1 MRITLLASNRNISA
15 SELLSCTQRFDLT
28 PMPTHVELVVQS
40 TAEMDEQL
48 KEGREILVGDVLAPY
63 ELIYVD
69 PVKSQHIKEGRRIGG
84 IPCIAAL
91 AGCKRLI
98 EASTKPV
105 IETQTSFNS
114 AIRACGAKTSLGD
127 DLPLPKFICLK
138 GTRPSNRLA
147 MYLQQEAAVMCF
159 RNNKMAAVKID
170 MLLNQKPM
178 LKLDPSAVQWIE
190 SQTLENM
197 HKSSYVSIDSDG
209 VTVLGEDTTLGQ
221 QVIQRA
227 GLDARQLKNLE
238 KVLMLRGV
246 MIRPFSPTWRAGDVV
261 EINRKKYV
269 FLTVAHHVATAALGG
284 ASAMATKVWLASL

>member
-1 MRITLLASNRNISA
+1 MRITLLDSNQNISA

-28 PMPTHVELVVQS
+28 PMPTHVEFTVKA
-40 TAEMDEQL
+40 TDEWENQL
-48 KEGREILVGDVLAPY
+48 KVGREILVGDVLAPY
-63 ELIYVD
+63 ELVYVD
-69 PVKSQHIKEGRRIGG
+69 PIKSQRIKEGRRIGS

-138 GTRPSNRLA
+138 GTMPSNRLA

-159 RNNKMAAVKID
+159 RNNRMAAVKID
-170 MLLNQKPM
+170 TLMNQKPI

-190 SQTLENM
+190 SKTLENM
-197 HKSSYVSIDSDG
+197 HKSSYVSIATNG
-209 VTVLGEDTTLGQ
+209 ATVLGEDTTPGQ
-221 QVIQRA
+221 QVIQRG

-246 MIRPFSPTWRAGDVV
+246 MIRSFNPTWRAGDIV

-269 FLTVAHHVATAALGG
+269 FLTVAHHFATGALDG
-284 ASAMATKVWLASL
+284 ASAKTKVWLASL